1 MKNIRIGDILVG
13 DGYITEG
20 QLQEALAYQKVD
32 KSKRLG
38 AILVDYG
45 YVTESQLLGALAKR
59 LDLQVINLSQIEVDL
74 EAAAKYPKIL
84 HRSTPLSQ

>member
-45 YVTESQLLGALAKR
+45 YVTESQLLGALAN
-59 LDLQVINLSQIEVDL
+59 VWTF
-74 EAAAKYPKIL
+74 
-84 HRSTPLSQ
+84 RSSI